1 MLLLSAFRLV
11 IFSPCLFL
19 CLCFSLMSS
28 VRCSFFFEAGC
39 SVRSHPLLPSASRR
53 TAVPVINETTP
64 VTSQPV
70 GEGQRST
77 MPNYAAARHQSNQRL
92 THNVASQKSLRK
104 NPVLTTNRQVSVFPP
119 SFPLG
124 CRSPSHLLTHRT
136 PNDHAFSSI
145 ARPGCLPVYRR
156 RTREGGREGRKERAT
171 RRCCSARSV
180 PLLPQ

>member
-1 MLLLSAFRLV
+1 
-11 IFSPCLFL
+11 
-19 CLCFSLMSS
+19 MSS
-28 VRCSFFFEAGC
+28 VRCSFFFEASC

-104 NPVLTTNRQVSVFPP
+104 NPLLTTNRQVSVFPP

-124 CRSPSHLLTHRT
+124 CRSPSHLPTHRT
-136 PNDHAFSSI
+136 PNDHASSSI

-156 RTREGGREGRKERAT
+156 RTREGGREGRSAPLAAAVRRA
-171 RRCCSARSV
+171 RFRCCRSSRLSSPPV
-180 PLLPQ
+180 DRPLTHLLIY